1 MNGIFE
7 QVDIAE
13 ELKQSLQPRK
23 YLGKYRGTVINNQ
36 DPLQMGR
43 IQAIVPDVSEL
54 IPTGW
59 AMPCVPFAFLQMGL
73 FVLPPLKAGV
83 WIEFEQGD
91 PDYPI
96 WSGGWWGDGQAPILQ
111 SSDMATPATPN
122 VVIQNGI
129 NTILVHATPGPTN
142 GIILS
147 AGPHTPAGTPSPKI
161 EITPSGIK
169 LTVGPTVGIEITVAG
184 VEINKGALRIL
195 P

>member
-1 MNGIFE
+1 MSAAFKE
-7 QVDIAE
+7 LDLVE
-13 ELKQSLQPRK
+13 ELRQSVLPDK
-23 YLGKYRGTVINNQ
+23 FLGKYRGTVINNQ

-54 IPTGW
+54 LPTGW
-59 AMPCVPFAFLQMGL
+59 ATPCVPFAFIQMGL
-73 FVLPPLKAGV
+73 FVLPPLQSGV

-96 WSGGWWGDGQAPILQ
+96 WSGGWWGEGQIPVLQ
-111 SSDMATPATPN
+111 ANDAALPTTPN

-129 NTILVHATPGPTN
+129 NTILVHGTPGPSN

-147 AGPHTPAGTPSPKI
+147 AGPHTPPGTPSPKI
-161 EITPSGIK
+161 EITPTGIK
-169 LTVGPTVGIEITVAG
+169 LTVGPTVGIEITPAG
-184 VEINKGALRIL
+184 VRVNNGALMVL